1 MHMRMTIPAA
11 LVTVMVV
18 ATMLTQTGCDT
29 VRAPGAAGPDPISDA
44 AYPQVV
50 ALEGLGRYLS
60 SSEPALEGGDG
71 EKPMHV
77 AVPVRLRSDREIAV
91 QYRFTFFDEN
101 RVPLQPR
108 QGWRYKEMMPRAQE
122 PFEGTATSMEARDWR
137 LEIRPAR

>member
-1 MHMRMTIPAA
+1 MRGPMTT
-11 LVTVMVV
+11 LLTV
-18 ATMLTQTGCDT
+18 TMLAVFTLAGCDT

-60 SSEPALEGGDG
+60 SSEPAIEGGDG
-71 EKPMHV
+71 ERPMHV
-77 AVPVRLRSDREIAV
+77 AVPVRLRSNRNIAV

-108 QGWRYKEMMPRAQE
+108 QSWRYKELMPRAQE
-122 PFEGTATSMEARDWR
+122 PFEGTATDLAAADWR